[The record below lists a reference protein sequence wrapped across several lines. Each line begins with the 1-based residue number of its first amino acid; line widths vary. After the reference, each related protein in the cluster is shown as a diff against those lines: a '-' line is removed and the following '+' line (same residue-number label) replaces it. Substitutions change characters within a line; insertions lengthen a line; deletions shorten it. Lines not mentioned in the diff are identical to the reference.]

1 MRIWSAAFITA
12 LSLGIADAAMDTK
25 GHAQTVI
32 VLKSGESV
40 ELHTVYYISN
50 CRSIMVGL
58 PQVEVLEGPPQVSL
72 TVQEGMVLPRNQNCS
87 NRVPGGTVTAIAK
100 DVQQATEA
108 KLTYRVKYKTKDGDR
123 QRGHVYRLS
132 LFP

>member
-1 MRIWSAAFITA
+1 
-12 LSLGIADAAMDTK
+12 MDTT

-50 CRSIMVGL
+50 CRSIMVGV

-72 TVQEGMVLPRNQNCS
+72 TVQEGMVLPRNQNCP

-100 DVQQATEA
+100 DVKQATEA

-123 QRGHVYRLS
+123 QRGHVYLLS